1 MQPTTY
7 IPLLIGL
14 ACAARGYTLA
24 ARRDRSRVIATIV
37 CFLFGLIGLGI
48 YALVTRKP
56 KRHPVYASS
65 LAPMP

>member
-1 MQPTTY
+1 MQPGTY

-14 ACAARGYTLA
+14 ACGVRGYSLA
-24 ARRDRSRVIATIV
+24 VKRDRSRVIATLV
-37 CFLFGLIGLGI
+37 CFVFGLIGLGI

-56 KRHPVYASS
+56 KRQTVYATS